1 MQFTALTRDIEIGA
15 NCYLLEI
22 AGRNLVIDC
31 GAHPRYEDE
40 ASMPHLEFLR
50 SIRVDAILLTHAHM
64 DHCGTLPVLQRLL
77 PDAPV
82 FTTLATALLADAMLH
97 NSVNVMVKKRE
108 ELGIPTYPLF
118 THKELDRL
126 TPGWIRCATGIPLAL
141 DGERA
146 TPGET
151 DVSFTFVDAGHLLGS
166 AGLLIEGEGKRLFFT
181 GDVQFEDQTL
191 CRAAEFP
198 TQNIDVLITETTRG
212 TAARAAHYSR
222 KAEAERL
229 CVAIK
234 QVFDRGGAVLMP
246 MFAQGRTQE
255 MMVLL
260 HQMMEAKRIPKKT
273 PIWIG
278 GLGAKVAKIYD
289 FLGGRAVRHLP
300 DLNLS
305 DTINAQVLG
314 GRDIGDAKPMGGHI
328 YAISSGM
335 MTENTLSNI
344 FARNLVSN
352 PVHGLFFVG
361 YADPESP
368 AGKLRATEPG
378 GMVKLTPSSRP
389 QPLLCQVEEFDFSA
403 HAPREALLEYIQA
416 VNAPKTILIH
426 GDRGAVDWFQEQ
438 LAAGEK
444 PIQATIPLPCKTID
458 LG

>member
-15 NCYLLEI
+15 NCYLLQI

-31 GAHPRYEDE
+31 GAHPRDEDE
-40 ASMPHLEFLR
+40 SSMPLLDLLKG
-50 SIRVDAILLTHAHM
+50 IRIDAILLTHAHM
-64 DHCGTLPVLQRLL
+64 DHCGNLPVLQRLH

-82 FTTLATALLADAMLH
+82 FCTLATALLGEVMLH

-108 ELGIPTYPLF
+108 ELGISSYPLF

-126 TPGWIRCATGIPLAL
+126 TPGWIRCATGVPLAL

-146 TPGET
+146 TPGEVDLT
-151 DVSFTFVDAGHLLGS
+151 FTFIDAGHLLGS

-198 TQNIDVLITETTRG
+198 TKNIDILITETTRG

-222 KAEAERL
+222 AAEAERL
-229 CVAIK
+229 AEAIK
-234 QVFDRGGAVLMP
+234 RVFDRGGAVLMP

-255 MMVLL
+255 MMALL
-260 HQMMEAKRIPKKT
+260 HQMMASRRLPKKT

-278 GLGAKVAKIYD
+278 GLGAKVTKIYD
-289 FLGGRAVRHLP
+289 LLGGRAVRHMP
-300 DLNLS
+300 DFVLGDNVS
-305 DTINAQVLG
+305 FQVLS
-314 GRDIGDAKPMGGHI
+314 GRDITDAKPLGGHI

-344 FARNLVSN
+344 FARHILSN

-368 AGKLRATEPG
+368 AGRIRATERG
-378 GMVKLTPSSRP
+378 SLVALTAASKP
-389 QPLLCQVEEFDFSA
+389 QQLLCQVEEFDFSA
-403 HAPREALLEYIQA
+403 HAPREALLDYIRA
-416 VNAPKTILIH
+416 VSAKQTILIH
-426 GDRGAVDWFQEQ
+426 GDRAAVDWFRDE
-438 LAAGEK
+438 LLAGEHPVK
-444 PIQATIPLPCKTID
+444 TMIPLPGKVIE